1 MFVLVG
7 LVLAALP
14 MASTFFDPP
23 FELGWYHALYLDKV
37 GLGLIVLG
45 SAMVLLF
52 KGRDKKNPIS
62 RLASGLGGLYGVT
75 SYLSDI
81 LSYARL
87 LALGI
92 ATGYLAMVF
101 NTLCSMLMG
110 GSGVMKFV
118 GFIIAV
124 VLLIALHVFS
134 IAINTLGTF
143 VHCARLQYVEFFG
156 KFYEEGGRAFKPL
169 QYKTKHVQ
177 ISK

>member
-1 MFVLVG
+1 
-7 LVLAALP
+7 
-14 MASTFFDPP
+14 
-23 FELGWYHALYLDKV
+23 
-37 GLGLIVLG
+37 
-45 SAMVLLF
+45 
-52 KGRDKKNPIS
+52 
-62 RLASGLGGLYGVT
+62 
-75 SYLSDI
+75 
-81 LSYARL
+81 
-87 LALGI
+87 
-92 ATGYLAMVF
+92 MVF

-124 VLLIALHVFS
+124 VLLIALHIFS